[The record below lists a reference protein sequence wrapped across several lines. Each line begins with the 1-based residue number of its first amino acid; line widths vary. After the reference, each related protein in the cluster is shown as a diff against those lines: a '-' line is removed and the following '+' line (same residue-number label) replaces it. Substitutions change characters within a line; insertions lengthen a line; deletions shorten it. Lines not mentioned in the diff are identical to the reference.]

1 MQIGQGYLVN
11 VTCVQDFKL
20 EQQCVLHPGSAHIVD
35 TIKRGAC
42 ITFNCYPYY
51 KALGHKSLYVQTYK

>member
-1 MQIGQGYLVN
+1 MTINASFSNQIYPVGMQIDQGYFVN

-20 EQQCVLHPGSAHIVD
+20 EQQCVLHLGSAHIVD

-42 ITFNCYPYY
+42 IAFNCYP
-51 KALGHKSLYVQTYK
+51 